1 MKKLHYLLLVWFF
14 LAGVVQSHGQEELD
28 SRANPH
34 NIAAKVLLLDYA
46 TPNGL
51 GMDSLPFGNGLEV
64 GYIRNFSPF
73 LNLAIPVKA
82 GLANVEGSPN
92 RQTIISVDAL
102 LQAQYQRDPNSFLVP
117 YILAGGSVVFENF
130 EMSSL
135 QFPVGLGL
143 NFRVAPNTRINLQGE
158 YRYSLADNR
167 NNLQVGLGLIF
178 RMVPGEKKEEEV
190 LPPPIEDR
198 DGDGVADAQDECPD
212 DAGLPALLGCPD
224 TDEDG
229 VADKIDKCPED
240 AGPAATLGC
249 PDTDED
255 GIADI
260 DDECPDEAGPES
272 NKGCPEKQEEP
283 MVADTDN
290 DGLDDTLDECPDKAG
305 PIELKGC
312 PDSDGDGIAD
322 KDDKC
327 PNEYG
332 PLSRGGCPAK
342 DSDGDGILDDKD
354 ECPDQAGPLT
364 MMGCPDTD
372 KDGVP
377 DHKDNCPNEPGSKEM
392 NGCPKKDTDKD
403 GVLDAEDECPELAG
417 PVSLKGCPDTDKDGV
432 PDKDDDCPS
441 VKGLKE
447 LRGCPD
453 LDADDDGVNDD
464 QDECPTEKGTAAAK
478 GCPDRDGDGV
488 PDKRDNCPDKPG
500 PYNGCPDTDD
510 DGVEDS
516 KDECPDIPGPIANL
530 GCPEV
535 EKEDREFLDFA
546 TQAVN
551 FETGKALLTA
561 ESYEILDQV
570 ADILDKYPYYKCRI
584 VGHTDNTGSASFNQ
598 TLSQERAKSCF
609 EYLRSRGLPEER
621 LTFVGRGSNK
631 PIASNNTEEGRELN
645 RRVEFELYAK

>member
-1 MKKLHYLLLVWFF
+1 MYIFAKKQNPITMKKLHYLLLVWFF

-34 NIAAKVLLLDYA
+34 SIAAKVLLLDYA

-51 GMDSLPFGNGLEV
+51 SMDSLAFGNGLEI
-64 GYIRNFSPF
+64 GYIRNFNPF

-82 GLANVEGSPN
+82 GLANVAGEVN

-102 LQAQYQRDPNSFLVP
+102 LQAQYQKTPNSFLVP
-117 YILAGGSVVFENF
+117 YILGGGSVVFENF

-135 QFPVGLGL
+135 QFPVGLGV
-143 NFRVAPNTRINLQGE
+143 NIRVAPNTRLNLQGE
-158 YRYSLADNR
+158 YRHSLADNR
-167 NNLQVGLGLIF
+167 NNLQVGLGLVF
-178 RMVPGEKKEEEV
+178 RLVPGEKKEEV
-190 LPPPIEDR
+190 ILPPPIEDR

-212 DAGLPALLGCPD
+212 EAGLPALLGCPD
-224 TDEDG
+224 GDGDG
-229 VADKIDKCPED
+229 VADKIDKCPEE

-249 PDTDED
+249 PDAD
-255 GIADI
+255 GDGVADI
-260 DDECPDEAGPES
+260 DDECPDEAGPKAS
-272 NKGCPEKQEEP
+272 NGCPEKP
-283 MVADTDN
+283 LIADTDG

-312 PDSDGDGIAD
+312 PDSDNDGIPD
-322 KDDKC
+322 HLDKC

-332 PLSRGGCPAK
+332 PISRNGCPAK
-342 DSDGDGILDDKD
+342 DSDGDGILDDVD
-354 ECPDQAGPLT
+354 ECPDQAGPLS
-364 MMGCPDTD
+364 MMGCPDSDKDGVPDNKDKCPNAAGPKEFSGCPDTD

-377 DHKDNCPNEPGSKEM
+377 DHEDDCPTVKG
-392 NGCPKKDTDKD
+392 
-403 GVLDAEDECPELAG
+403 LIELG
-417 PVSLKGCPDTDKDGV
+417 GCPDTDADKDGV
-432 PDKDDDCPS
+432 PDD
-441 VKGLKE
+441 V
-447 LRGCPD
+447 
-453 LDADDDGVNDD
+453 
-464 QDECPTEKGTAAAK
+464 DECPNEKGPASAK

-488 PDKRDNCPDKPG
+488 PDKRDNCPDKAG
-500 PYNGCPDTDD
+500 PYNGCPDTDGDGILD
-510 DGVEDS
+510 DV
-516 KDECPDIPGPIANL
+516 DECPEIPGPISNQ

-551 FETGKALLTA
+551 FETAKALLTA
-561 ESYEILDQV
+561 ESYGILDQV
-570 ADILDKYPYYKCRI
+570 ADILEKYPYYKCRI

-609 EYLRSRGLPEER
+609 EYLRSRGIPGER
-621 LTFVGRGSNK
+621 LSFVGMGSSK